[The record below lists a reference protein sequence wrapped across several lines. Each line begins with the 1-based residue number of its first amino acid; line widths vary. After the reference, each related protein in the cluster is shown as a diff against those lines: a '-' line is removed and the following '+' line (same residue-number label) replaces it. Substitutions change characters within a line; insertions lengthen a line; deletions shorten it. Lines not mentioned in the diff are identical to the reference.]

1 MKIKYECD
9 YCHKQF
15 DNMDECQVHEVD
27 EHIENPADKFK
38 YITINMLND
47 SVCSYC
53 KNQYYV
59 YGCEPDCQHKDCGY
73 NNNYKDFIWNGE
85 T

>member
-15 DNMDECQVHEVD
+15 DNMYKCRLHEACK
-27 EHIENPADKFK
+27 HIKNSADKIK
-38 YITINMLND
+38 YITINMLNG
-47 SVCSYC
+47 SVCDYC

-59 YGCEPDCQHKDCGY
+59 YGCEPDCQHKDCNG
-73 NNNYKDFIWNGE
+73 NNNYKDFILNGE
-85 T
+85 I